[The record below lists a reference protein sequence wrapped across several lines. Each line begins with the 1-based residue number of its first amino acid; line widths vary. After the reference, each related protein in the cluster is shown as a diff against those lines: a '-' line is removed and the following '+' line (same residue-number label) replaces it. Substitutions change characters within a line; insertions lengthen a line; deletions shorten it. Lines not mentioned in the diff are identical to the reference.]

1 MAIILIENY
10 RGFDITFDTSDEKF
24 ECVCT
29 ENISKESGSFT
40 AVKNFI
46 DAFKKT
52 NQDFKPFWI
61 VQIPGSFGSGK
72 KRLKVIGIR
81 KDKRFVVETEDN
93 KQEQLSDY
101 SAKDYMLMKPENEEI
116 LNKLNE
122 LAKKEEK
129 QRLENN
135 AIRKELISGL
145 VIVNLQE
152 HKETLL

>member
-10 RGFDITFDTSDEKF
+10 RGHNITFNTDDEKF
-24 ECVCT
+24 ECVCAET
-29 ENISKESGSFT
+29 TSKSSGSFT
-40 AVKNFI
+40 VVKKFI
-46 DAFKKT
+46 DDFKKA
-52 NQDFKPFWI
+52 NQDFEPFW
-61 VQIPGSFGSGK
+61 VELIPGSFRSGR

-152 HKETLL
+152 YKETLL